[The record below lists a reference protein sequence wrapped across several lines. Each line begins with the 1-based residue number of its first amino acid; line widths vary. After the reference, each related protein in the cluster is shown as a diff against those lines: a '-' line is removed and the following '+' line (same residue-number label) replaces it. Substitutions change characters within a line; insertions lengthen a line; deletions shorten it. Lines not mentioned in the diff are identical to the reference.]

1 MKGIQFA
8 GSYEER
14 PTAILYAAE
23 GAVVCAGQR
32 MSMGVEVPSALE

>member
-14 PTAILYAAE
+14 LTAILYAA